1 MAYSKK
7 TWVNDEVITH
17 DALNNI
23 ETGVDAADKK
33 GKEQDGKIAALEAKA
48 VDATTSKSGFMSAED
63 KKKLDGITANANNYT
78 LPAATTNTLGG
89 VKKMANVPEAAG
101 ENVTKAEF
109 KKLLDEMKNKGFMEG
124 A

>member
-7 TWVNDEVITH
+7 TWVDNEVITH

-23 ETGVDAADKK
+23 ENGVDAADKK
-33 GKEQDGKIAALEAKA
+33 DKEQDGKIAALEAKA
-48 VDATTSKSGFMSAED
+48 IDATTAKAGFMTAED
-63 KKKLDGITANANNYT
+63 KTKLNGIAANANNYT

-109 KKLLDEMKNKGFMEG
+109 KKLLDELKNKGFMEG

>member
-7 TWVNDEVITH
+7 TWVDNEVITH

-23 ETGVDAADKK
+23 ENGVDAADKK
-33 GKEQDGKIAALEAKA
+33 DKEQDGKIAALEAKA
-48 VDATTSKSGFMSAED
+48 VDATTVKAGFMTAED
-63 KKKLDGITANANNYT
+63 KTKLNGIAANANNYT

-89 VKKMANVPEAAG
+89 VKKMVNIPDAAG

-109 KKLLDEMKNKGFMEG
+109 KKLLDELKNKGFMEG

>member
-7 TWVNDEVITH
+7 TWVDNEVITH
-17 DALNNI
+17 DTLNNI
-23 ETGVDAADKK
+23 ESGVDAADKK
-33 GKEQDGKIAALEAKA
+33 DKEQDGKIAALEAKA
-48 VDATTSKSGFMSAED
+48 VDATTAKAGFMTAED
-63 KKKLDGITANANNYT
+63 KKKLDGIAANANNYT
-78 LPAATTNTLGG
+78 LPAATASTLGG